1 MLGEHKLVSSAMCK
15 IFFFPGS
22 LFWKKMRP
30 LAFIIS
36 LVLKHLKT
44 LEENILF
51 FNILMLLFWSISLNT
66 NILVLFY
73 KIEALNY
80 FKNNAQYLKREGKN
94 SITAGQVALIYRQV
108 MNYRYYIFYSPCHPD
123 SLCVSDVWQ
132 CWYSVSS
139 FFQELQLDK
148 LILLKMT
155 AWMQPDQRS
164 WTKMLRRKDIM
175 SFLKIEI

>member
-1 MLGEHKLVSSAMCK
+1 
-15 IFFFPGS
+15 
-22 LFWKKMRP
+22 MRP

-66 NILVLFY
+66 SILVLFY
-73 KIEALNY
+73 KIETLNY
-80 FKNNAQYLKREGKN
+80 FKNNTQYSKREDKN

-108 MNYRYYIFYSPCHPD
+108 MNCRYYIFYSPCHSD
-123 SLCVSDVWQ
+123 SLCVTDVWW

-139 FFQELQLDK
+139 FFQKLQLHK
-148 LILLKMT
+148 LILLKT
-155 AWMQPDQRS
+155 TTWMQPDQRS
-164 WTKMLRRKDIM
+164 WRYIQ
-175 SFLKIEI
+175 KILCPFSK